1 MIALEPDQRNHC
13 LIRLLYIA
21 GLRVSEACSL
31 QWGACTPRKHGG
43 QLTIVGKGQKE
54 WVIVLKAD
62 MWAELMAL
70 KAVATGGAARNI

>member
-1 MIALEPDQRNHC
+1 
-13 LIRLLYIA
+13 
-21 GLRVSEACSL
+21 
-31 QWGACTPRKHGG
+31 
-43 QLTIVGKGQKE
+43 VGKGQKE